1 MGLTYTLLSDYDTLV
16 LVDAIPHGGL
26 PGKLYLKVLILVAA
40 IVILQQLPGI
50 QHYLRIRSI

>member
-1 MGLTYTLLSDYDTLV
+1 MGLAYTLRSDYDTLV
-16 LVDAIPHGGL
+16 LVDAIPCGGL
-26 PGKLYLKVLILVAA
+26 PGTLNLKVLILVAA